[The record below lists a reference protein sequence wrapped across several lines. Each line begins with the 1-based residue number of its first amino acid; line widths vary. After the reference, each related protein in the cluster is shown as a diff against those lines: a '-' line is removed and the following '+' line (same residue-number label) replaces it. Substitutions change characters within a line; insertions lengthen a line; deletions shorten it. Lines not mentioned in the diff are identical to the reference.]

1 MLLHYLVK
9 GGCSKFLPRAGFV
22 RITLLRFGVKLSR
35 QFSCSEATARH
46 AQVVRRRFLLCFNRT
61 APWRISIQHA
71 TPSLSWSER
80 DARNT
85 QSSRRLCPFT
95 EHISSKNSDSLSRS
109 VMTTNNSAK
118 QTIFSLLCANSVLI
132 YFVTNNTFQR
142 YVTNEN
148 I

>member
-1 MLLHYLVK
+1 MRETHSRLGAYVRLR
-9 GGCSKFLPRAGFV
+9 STFRA
-22 RITLLRFGVKLSR
+22 RILTV
-35 QFSCSEATARH
+35 
-46 AQVVRRRFLLCFNRT
+46 
-61 APWRISIQHA
+61 
-71 TPSLSWSER
+71 
-80 DARNT
+80 
-85 QSSRRLCPFT
+85 
-95 EHISSKNSDSLSRS
+95 LSRS